1 MKTLS
6 MKRNFPRFPWLAPPM
21 IALCVSSGS
30 GLAQTSLYEETLD
43 VVPDEEAS
51 AIGFR
56 SGEFIAAPIP
66 FSNPTIGD
74 GLAAGGAWLF
84 YSDPESS
91 TSSIGLGGFRT
102 DNGSQGLAFA
112 ADLKFSRNRY
122 LVSLLAGEVDLEY
135 DFQAGSLDIPL
146 KQTGE
151 LYKAQ
156 FAYGFSQ
163 QFSLGFGL
171 QYAQTSISTGFGGAL
186 PPELSASLDLDVF
199 KYGLSA
205 MWDDRD
211 SDLYPT
217 SGSRITFDAFQ
228 GEVTGRIGRD
238 YQKAVLKASHFQPV
252 SAGQGVLALSG
263 TLCRASG
270 SAPFF
275 DSCSIG
281 LTDDLRGFSVT
292 EYIGETLVSA
302 QAEYRGR
309 MKTGRFGYAAFLGA
323 GSVSGTRTSDAGVH
337 AAAGL
342 GIRYRLSKTLPVDF
356 SVDATINSDN
366 ETLYY
371 IYVGQ
376 AF

>member
-1 MKTLS
+1 MMTLD
-6 MKRNFPRFPWLAPPM
+6 MKRNRPPLSRLAPP
-21 IALCVSSGS
+21 ILALALSSGS

-43 VVPDEEAS
+43 VVPGGEAGE
-51 AIGFR
+51 IGFR

-74 GLAAGGAWLF
+74 GLAVGGAWLF
-84 YSDPESS
+84 YSDPTSS
-91 TSSIGLGGFRT
+91 TSSIGLGGFKT

-112 ADLKFSRNRY
+112 ADLNFSRNRF

-135 DFQAGSLDIPL
+135 DFKAGSFAIPL

-156 FAYGFSQ
+156 FSYGFSEK
-163 QFSLGFGL
+163 FSLGFGV
-171 QYAQTSISTGFGGAL
+171 QYAETEISTSFGGAL
-186 PPELSASLDLDVF
+186 PPEISASLDLEVF
-199 KYGLSA
+199 KYGLAA
-205 MWDDRD
+205 MWDDRN

-217 SGSRITFDAFQ
+217 SGSLVKFDAFQ

-238 YQKAVLKASHFQPV
+238 YQKAVLQGSHFQPV
-252 SAGQGVLALSG
+252 SADKGVLALSG
-263 TLCRASG
+263 TLCHASK

-281 LTDDLRGFSVT
+281 LTDNLRGFSVT
-292 EYIGETLVSA
+292 EYIGETLISA

-309 MKTGRFGYAAFLGA
+309 INNGRFGYVAFLGA
-323 GSVSGTRTSDAGVH
+323 GSVTGTRTSDAGVH
-337 AAAGL
+337 TAAGL
-342 GIRYRLSKTLPVDF
+342 GIRYRLSRTLPVDF
-356 SVDATINSDN
+356 SVDATINSDD

-376 AF
+376 SF